1 MSKEQEETIVNEK
14 VSVLLDELLKAKDP
28 ATIGIRRILRNKID
42 EHNNYPVRPPSLESF
57 DSSAKSGPG
66 KAASNL
72 FNENERAY
80 LELEKRVR
88 ELERNITQEKVQA
101 KRTAAESFE
110 KGKKEGFTEGEK
122 QGRETAEAKFKA
134 ELDGIKNQTSAY
146 FNKLEVSKNNMFHDL
161 DRVLLEFCMELTKKI
176 IASEVVTNEDMIL
189 SVIKKSLAMI
199 AERDNVI
206 IRVSP
211 QDLEVTSHR
220 KDFWSSVTE
229 RMENVKFEADS
240 RIEKGGCII
249 ESNSGMVDARL
260 GVQIDEVAELVLKA
274 WESCDLANGAE

>member
-1 MSKEQEETIVNEK
+1 MSKEREETIVNEK

-28 ATIGIRRILRNKID
+28 ATIGIRRIIRNKID

-57 DSSAKSGPG
+57 DSSGKPG
-66 KAASNL
+66 NAANSSV

-88 ELERNITQEKVQA
+88 ELERTITQEKVQA
-101 KRTAAESFE
+101 KRAVAESFE
-110 KGKKEGFTEGEK
+110 KGKKEGYAEGEK
-122 QGRETAEAKFKA
+122 QGRETADAKFKI
-134 ELDGIKNQTSAY
+134 ELDGIKNHTDTC
-146 FNKLEVSKNNMFHDL
+146 FKKLEVSKSNMYHDL
-161 DRVLLEFCMELTKKI
+161 DRVLLEFCIELTKKI
-176 IASEVVTNEDMIL
+176 IASEVATNKELIL
-189 SVIKKSLAMI
+189 SVIKKSLVMI
-199 AERDNVI
+199 AERDNIV

-211 QDLEVTSHR
+211 QDLEITSHS

-229 RMENVKFEADS
+229 RLENVKFEADS

-274 WESCDLANGAE
+274 WESCDTANEG

>member
-1 MSKEQEETIVNEK
+1 M
-14 VSVLLDELLKAKDP
+14 
-28 ATIGIRRILRNKID
+28 
-42 EHNNYPVRPPSLESF
+42 ESF
-57 DSSAKSGPG
+57 DSSGKQG
-66 KAASNL
+66 KAASSV
-72 FNENERAY
+72 FTENERAY

-110 KGKKEGFTEGEK
+110 KGKKEGLAEGEK
-122 QGRETAEAKFKA
+122 KGREAAGADFKT
-134 ELDGIKNQTSAY
+134 ELDGIKNQTSVY
-146 FNKLEVSKNNMFHDL
+146 FKKLELSKNDMFHGL
-161 DRVLLEFCMELTKKI
+161 ERVLLEFCIELTKKI
-176 IASEVVTNEDMIL
+176 IASEVSANEGMIL

-211 QDLEVTSHR
+211 QDLELTSHR

-229 RMENVKFEADS
+229 RLENVKFEADS

-249 ESNSGMVDARL
+249 ESNSGTVDARL
-260 GVQIDEVAELVLKA
+260 GVQIDEVAQLVLKA
-274 WESCDLANGAE
+274 WESCDLTNSAD

>member
-1 MSKEQEETIVNEK
+1 MSQEQEETIINEK
-14 VSVLLDELLKAKDP
+14 VTVLLDELLKAKDP

-42 EHNNYPVRPPSLESF
+42 EHNNYPVRPPAMESF
-57 DSSAKSGPG
+57 DSSGKPG
-66 KAASNL
+66 KTAASSL
-72 FNENERAY
+72 FSENERAY

-88 ELERNITQEKVQA
+88 ELERSITQEKVQA

-110 KGKKEGFTEGEK
+110 KGKKEGFTAGEK
-122 QGRETAEAKFKA
+122 QGRETAEAKFKT

-146 FNKLEVSKNNMFHDL
+146 FKKLEATKDEMFHGL
-161 DRVLLEFCMELTKKI
+161 DRVLLEFCIELTKKI
-176 IASEVVTNEDMIL
+176 IAAEVSTNEDMIL

-199 AERDNVI
+199 AERDNII

-211 QDLEVTSHR
+211 QDLEITSHR

-229 RMENVKFEADS
+229 RLENVKFEADS

-274 WESCDLANGAE
+274 WESCDLTNGAE